1 MVIDTA
7 KLKVST
13 KTLVALLFA
22 FGSAMQVPAVN
33 QFVLSITA
41 QHKNLASIVT
51 AITGIAMLLH
61 NPEVQDALGI
71 KKTVQV
77 TETSEQVSLAKDAQ

>member
-13 KTLVALLFA
+13 KTLVALLVA
-22 FGSAMQVPAVN
+22 FGSAMQIPAVN
-33 QFVLSITA
+33 QLVLSITA
-41 QHKNLASIVT
+41 QHKNFASIVT

>member
-13 KTLVALLFA
+13 KTLVALFFG
-22 FGSAMQVPAVN
+22 FGSAMQIPQVS
-33 QFVLSITA
+33 QFVLSVTA
-41 QHKNLASIVT
+41 QHKNLASLVT
-51 AITGIAMLLH
+51 TISGIALLLH

>member
-13 KTLVALLFA
+13 KTLVALFLG
-22 FGSAMQVPAVN
+22 FGSAMQIPQVN
-33 QFVLSITA
+33 QFVLAVTA
-41 QHKNLASIVT
+41 QHKNLASLVT
-51 AITGIAMLLH
+51 AISGIALLLH

>member
-13 KTLVALLFA
+13 KSLVAMFTV
-22 FGSAMQVPAVN
+22 FGTLMQVPAVN
-33 QFVLSITA
+33 QYVLSVTS
-41 QHKNLASIVT
+41 QHKNLAALVT
-51 AITGIAMLLH
+51 AISGIALLLH

-71 KKTVQV
+71 KKTV
-77 TETSEQVSLAKDAQ
+77 

>member
-13 KTLVALLFA
+13 QAMVASVLTLGGLL
-22 FGSAMQVPAVN
+22 QIPEVHDV
-33 QFVLSITA
+33 VLSLT
-41 QHKNLASIVT
+41 HDHPHIVT
-51 AITGIAMLLH
+51 ILATFTGVYGLLH

-71 KKTVQV
+71 KRTIEVKE
-77 TETSEQVSLAKDAQ
+77 ETVSLAPPSL